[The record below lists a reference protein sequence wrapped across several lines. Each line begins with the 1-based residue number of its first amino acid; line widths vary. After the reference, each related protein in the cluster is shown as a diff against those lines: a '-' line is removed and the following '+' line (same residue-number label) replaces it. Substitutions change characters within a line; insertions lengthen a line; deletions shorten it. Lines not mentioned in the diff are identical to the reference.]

1 MKLPNTRPNCPT
13 WTHETT
19 TLIIYERQ
27 PNQSLMRRFLQ
38 DTEKNEEIKPLGTN
52 GRHCI
57 DGPTNM
63 RKNLWPLQKSLFDLF
78 WWPFKTTSNNTNT
91 CADLKNATRSYQLFF
106 CLQTSHSR
114 QLLQCNVLQI
124 RRPLQTMEH
133 DGPQFLS
140 HSFSYDNIL
149 INFSLG
155 NVISALAKQSEGQ
168 KVRKYMQW

>member
-27 PNQSLMRRFLQ
+27 SNQSLMRRFLQ

-57 DGPTNM
+57 DGPIYM
-63 RKNLWPLQKSLFDLF
+63 RKNLWQLHIIQKSLFDLF

-91 CADLKNATRSYQLFF
+91 SADLKNVTRSYQLFF
-106 CLQTSHSR
+106 VYKHLTQYNYY
-114 QLLQCNVLQI
+114 NVLQI
-124 RRPLQTMEH
+124 PRPWQNHGTWWATVFFM
-133 DGPQFLS
+133 FLS
-140 HSFSYDNIL
+140 HSFSYDNIFWL
-149 INFSLG
+149 
-155 NVISALAKQSEGQ
+155 ISAWEMWYL
-168 KVRKYMQW
+168 R